1 MGQTI
6 SVVIPAYNAK
16 STIERCVK
24 SVLNQS
30 YENLE
35 VIVVNDGSSDSTET
49 ICEKMASY
57 DSRLKV
63 ITIKNGGVSH
73 ARNIGIDNAKGD
85 YITFVDSDDY
95 IDKEMYKNLMDLFD
109 TNVDI
114 VHCSYKNVDE
124 SGNILSVV
132 GSKSKQ
138 IKMNHD
144 EGMECLL
151 AGKYFAGGLWNK
163 IYRAKLFSNVRLKED
178 IKFNED
184 VLANYYLF
192 DNANNTVYSDEPF
205 YNYVACDDSST
216 HSANALISYKQGYEV
231 ARIML
236 QKSMNKPYCEFA
248 KIRYLGNLLGLYGTY
263 RTSLNKVEKSECENL
278 FSEIKSFKDE
288 GYYQGKR
295 DKVLI
300 FMYRYMP
307 HFYLITYKIYD
318 KIRVKKLDP
327 EQ

>member
-1 MGQTI
+1 
-6 SVVIPAYNAK
+6 
-16 STIERCVK
+16 
-24 SVLNQS
+24 
-30 YENLE
+30 
-35 VIVVNDGSSDSTET
+35 
-49 ICEKMASY
+49 
-57 DSRLKV
+57 
-63 ITIKNGGVSH
+63 
-73 ARNIGIDNAKGD
+73 
-85 YITFVDSDDY
+85 
-95 IDKEMYKNLMDLFD
+95 MDLFD

-216 HSANALISYKQGYEV
+216 HSANALISRKQGYEV

-248 KIRYLGNLLGLYGTY
+248 KIRYLGNLLSLYGTY
-263 RTSLNKVEKSECENL
+263 RTSLNKVEKSEYENL
-278 FSEIKSFKDE
+278 FSEIKTFKDE

>member
-1 MGQTI
+1 MNPVI
-6 SVVIPAYNAK
+6 SVIVPTYNSEK
-16 STIERCVK
+16 TIERCLLSILK
-24 SVLNQS
+24 QT

-35 VIVVNDGSSDSTET
+35 VIVVNDGSSDCTEQLCHNIAT
-49 ICEKMASY
+49 N
-57 DSRLKV
+57 DSRVCV
-63 ITIKNGGVSH
+63 ITIPNGGVSH
-73 ARNIGIDNAKGD
+73 ARNVGIDNAKGD

-95 IDKEMYKNLMDLFD
+95 IDKEMYKKLVDLFD
-109 TNVDI
+109 KNVDI

-124 SGNILSVV
+124 FGNVLSVV

-163 IYRAKLFSNVRLKED
+163 IYRAKLFNNVRLKEN

-184 VLANYYLF
+184 ILANYYLF
-192 DNANNTVYSDEPF
+192 DNANNTVYFDEPF

-216 HSANALISYKQGYEV
+216 HSANALISSKQGYEV

-236 QKSMNKPYCEFA
+236 QESMNKPYCEFA
-248 KIRYLGNLLGLYGTY
+248 KIRYFGNLLSLYGTY
-263 RTSLNKVEKSECENL
+263 RTSLNKVEKSEYENL

-295 DKVLI
+295 DKILI

>member
-1 MGQTI
+1 MSQTI

-49 ICEKMASY
+49 ICEKMASC

-63 ITIKNGGVSH
+63 ITIKNSGVSH

-216 HSANALISYKQGYEV
+216 HSANALISYKHGYEV

-236 QKSMNKPYCEFA
+236 
-248 KIRYLGNLLGLYGTY
+248 
-263 RTSLNKVEKSECENL
+263 
-278 FSEIKSFKDE
+278 
-288 GYYQGKR
+288 
-295 DKVLI
+295 
-300 FMYRYMP
+300 
-307 HFYLITYKIYD
+307 
-318 KIRVKKLDP
+318 
-327 EQ
+327 

>member
-1 MGQTI
+1 MNQTI
-6 SVVIPAYNAK
+6 SVVIPAYNAEN
-16 STIERCVK
+16 TIERCVK

-49 ICEKMASY
+49 ICERIAGC
-57 DSRLKV
+57 DSRVKV

-73 ARNIGIDNAKGD
+73 ARNVGIDNATGD
-85 YITFVDSDDY
+85 FITFVDSDDY
-95 IDKEMYKNLMDLFD
+95 IDSEMYYTLMDMFD
-109 TNVDI
+109 DEIDI
-114 VHCSYKNVDE
+114 VHCSYKNVDGL
-124 SGNILSVV
+124 GNVLSVV
-132 GSKSKQ
+132 GSKNKR

-144 EGMECLL
+144 ECMESLL
-151 AGKYFAGGLWNK
+151 IGKYFAGGLWNK

-184 VLANYYLF
+184 ILANYYLF
-192 DNANNTVYSDEPF
+192 DKANVTVYFDEPF

-216 HSANALISYKQGYEV
+216 HSADALISCKQGYEV
-231 ARIML
+231 AKIML
-236 QKSMNKPYCEFA
+236 QESTEKSYCEPA
-248 KIRYLGNLLGLYGTY
+248 KIRYLGNLLGLYGVY
-263 RTSLNKVEKSECENL
+263 RTSSNKVEKSEYENL

-307 HFYLITYKIYD
+307 HLYVTIYKIYD

>member
-1 MGQTI
+1 MSQTI
-6 SVVIPAYNAK
+6 SVVIPAYNAEN
-16 STIERCVK
+16 TIERCVK

-49 ICEKMASY
+49 ICEKMASC

-73 ARNIGIDNAKGD
+73 ARNIGIDNANGD
-85 YITFVDSDDY
+85 FITFVDSDDY

-132 GSKSKQ
+132 GSKNKQ

-163 IYRAKLFSNVRLKED
+163 IYRAKLFSNVRLKEN

-205 YNYVACDDSST
+205 YNYVACDNSST
-216 HSANALISYKQGYEV
+216 HSANALISRKQGYEV
-231 ARIML
+231 AKTML
-236 QKSMNKPYCEFA
+236 QESLKKPYCETA
-248 KIRYLGNLLGLYGTY
+248 KIRYLENLLSLYGAY
-263 RTSLNKVEKSECENL
+263 RTSINKVEKSKCDKVYA
-278 FSEIKSFKDE
+278 EIKFFKDE

-295 DKVLI
+295 DKILI

-307 HFYLITYKIYD
+307 HLYAATYKIYD

>member
-1 MGQTI
+1 
-6 SVVIPAYNAK
+6 
-16 STIERCVK
+16 
-24 SVLNQS
+24 
-30 YENLE
+30 
-35 VIVVNDGSSDSTET
+35 
-49 ICEKMASY
+49 
-57 DSRLKV
+57 
-63 ITIKNGGVSH
+63 
-73 ARNIGIDNAKGD
+73 
-85 YITFVDSDDY
+85 
-95 IDKEMYKNLMDLFD
+95 MDLFD

-216 HSANALISYKQGYEV
+216 HSANALISRKQGYEV

-248 KIRYLGNLLGLYGTY
+248 KIRYLGNLLSLYGTY
-263 RTSLNKVEKSECENL
+263 RTSLNKVENQS
-278 FSEIKSFKDE
+278 
-288 GYYQGKR
+288 
-295 DKVLI
+295 
-300 FMYRYMP
+300 M
-307 HFYLITYKIYD
+307 KICFQ
-318 KIRVKKLDP
+318 K
-327 EQ
+327 

>member
-1 MGQTI
+1 MNQTI
-6 SVVIPAYNAK
+6 SVVIPAYNAEN
-16 STIERCVK
+16 TIERCVR

-35 VIVVNDGSSDSTET
+35 VIVVNDGSFDSTET
-49 ICEKMASY
+49 ICEKMASC

-63 ITIKNGGVSH
+63 ITIKNGGVSR
-73 ARNIGIDNAKGD
+73 ARNVGIDNATGAF
-85 YITFVDSDDY
+85 ITFVDSDDY
-95 IDKEMYKNLMDLFD
+95 IDSEMYNTLIDMFD
-109 TNVDI
+109 DEIDI

-124 SGNILSVV
+124 LGNVLSVV
-132 GSKSKQ
+132 GAKDKT

-144 EGMECLL
+144 TGLECLL

-163 IYRAKLFSNVRLKED
+163 IYRTKLFNNVRLKEN

-205 YNYVACDDSST
+205 YNYVACDNSST
-216 HSANALISYKQGYEV
+216 HSANALISCKQGYEV
-231 ARIML
+231 AKTML
-236 QKSMNKPYCEFA
+236 HESMKKSYYESA
-248 KIRYLGNLLGLYGTY
+248 KIRYLGNLLSLYGAY
-263 RTSLNKVEKSECENL
+263 RTSSSKVEKPNCDKIYA
-278 FSEIKSFKDE
+278 EIKSYKED
-288 GYYQGKR
+288 GYYQGRR
-295 DKVLI
+295 DKILI
-300 FMYRYMP
+300 FMYRCMP
-307 HFYLITYKIYD
+307 SLYSAAYKVYD

>member
-1 MGQTI
+1 M
-6 SVVIPAYNAK
+6 
-16 STIERCVK
+16 
-24 SVLNQS
+24 
-30 YENLE
+30 
-35 VIVVNDGSSDSTET
+35 
-49 ICEKMASY
+49 
-57 DSRLKV
+57 
-63 ITIKNGGVSH
+63 
-73 ARNIGIDNAKGD
+73 
-85 YITFVDSDDY
+85 
-95 IDKEMYKNLMDLFD
+95 
-109 TNVDI
+109 
-114 VHCSYKNVDE
+114 
-124 SGNILSVV
+124 
-132 GSKSKQ
+132 
-138 IKMNHD
+138 
-144 EGMECLL
+144 
-151 AGKYFAGGLWNK
+151 
-163 IYRAKLFSNVRLKED
+163 FSNVRLKED

-216 HSANALISYKQGYEV
+216 HSANALISRKQGYEV

-248 KIRYLGNLLGLYGTY
+248 KIRYLGNLLSLYGTY
-263 RTSLNKVEKSECENL
+263 RTSLNKVEKSEYENL
-278 FSEIKSFKDE
+278 FSEIKTFKDE